1 MCLTPSKP
9 QEATQNES
17 TFCADRAL
25 PVFGLLE
32 HIADIADIDGA
43 ARRDRPHWDAALA
56 SINFVAHALASS

>member
-1 MCLTPSKP
+1 MNRL
-9 QEATQNES
+9 
-17 TFCADRAL
+17 CADRAL